1 MVNYILIVFYLFRIG
16 DACGAIACIH
26 TLSNVSPHSGYPIE
40 YEDKGPL
47 SNFLNKCKKMSWDD
61 RGEALLQAKDI
72 QEQSEATAESDANQ
86 TAATESGKSQ
96 GHFVAFIRDSNSNL
110 IELDGRKKGPINHG
124 PIESLT
130 DDKNDKNLAFFTK
143 VNQVT
148 QKRFVQPILAR
159 FEQYKLDTAKERFEE
174 FGTKMNQ
181 LFSSE
186 IQKITET
193 ALKTLADG
201 DKNDKSKAYEQAE
214 DAIRKGL
221 EDLKKKLR
229 YSPPQAPGAV
239 LLPLTVQEV

>member
-1 MVNYILIVFYLFRIG
+1 MIIISIG

-26 TLSNVSPHSGYPIE
+26 TLSNVSGHSGYPIE
-40 YEDKGPL
+40 FEDKGPL
-47 SNFLNKCKKMSWDD
+47 SNFVTKCGKLTWDQ

-72 QEQSEATAESDANQ
+72 QEQSEATAESDVNQ
-86 TAATESGKSQ
+86 TEARESGKSQ
-96 GHFVAFIRDSNSNL
+96 GHFIAFIKDSNSNL

-124 PIESLT
+124 PIEWIT

-143 VNQVT
+143 VDQVT

-174 FGTKMNQ
+174 FGVKMNE
-181 LFSSE
+181 LFGKE
-186 IQKITET
+186 IKTITEN
-193 ALKTLADG
+193 ALNTIANGG
-201 DKNDKSKAYEQAE
+201 DDKAKAYEQAE

-239 LLPLTVQEV
+239 LLPLTVQQV